1 MDDRKMILKYQMVPL
16 VLTVVIFFFLSFWIF
31 VHTSILNS
39 FSTHKILLE
48 LQLADILVG
57 ATIYLKTSVDFAI
70 FIGGA
75 MSRFPGVRNRIAIE
89 AGTAFGNATGTVVI
103 LTIWNFFR
111 DIQWLLALMIFIASL
126 VLLRMAQDGFEH
138 AGSTRFA
145 RILSHFNKLVA
156 PFLNKIIPHTS
167 MNSQAKKLSFRGLF
181 AFSFTVPF
189 ILGLDDFAGY
199 VPLFNVVHVF
209 GFAIGVLFGHMVLN
223 LLLFIS
229 PTKTIALVKNK
240 TIAFIGAVA
249 FVILALW
256 GMWEVVHLFI

>member
-1 MDDRKMILKYQMVPL
+1 
-16 VLTVVIFFFLSFWIF
+16 
-31 VHTSILNS
+31 
-39 FSTHKILLE
+39 
-48 LQLADILVG
+48 
-57 ATIYLKTSVDFAI
+57 
-70 FIGGA
+70 
-75 MSRFPGVRNRIAIE
+75 
-89 AGTAFGNATGTVVI
+89 
-103 LTIWNFFR
+103 
-111 DIQWLLALMIFIASL
+111 
-126 VLLRMAQDGFEH
+126 
-138 AGSTRFA
+138 
-145 RILSHFNKLVA
+145 
-156 PFLNKIIPHTS
+156 

>member
-1 MDDRKMILKYQMVPL
+1 MSNERRIVKYQMVPL
-16 VLTVVIFFFLSFWIF
+16 ILTVVIFFILSFWVY
-31 VHTSILNS
+31 VHASILNL
-39 FSTHKILLE
+39 FSTNKIS
-48 LQLADILVG
+48 LQLLWTDILIG
-57 ATIYLKTSVDFAI
+57 TTIYLKTSVDFAI
-70 FIGGA
+70 FIGNA

-89 AGTAFGNATGTVVI
+89 AGTAFGNAAGTLTI

-111 DIQWLLALMIFIASL
+111 DIEWLLALMIFIASL

-138 AGSTRFA
+138 AGSTKLA
-145 RILSHFNKLVA
+145 RTLSHFNKLVA

-167 MNSQAKKLSFRGLF
+167 MNSEAKNLSFRGLF

-199 VPLFNVVHVF
+199 VPLFNVIHVF
-209 GFAIGVLFGHMVLN
+209 GFAVGVLLGHMILN

-229 PTKTIALVKNK
+229 PTKTITFVKNK
-240 TIAFIGAVA
+240 TIAFIGALA